1 MTAGIPV
8 LRALGGCLSPDILSH
23 SVISTSPSDEK
34 GGEENDFKEGFSWSV
49 PSFALLYC

>member
-34 GGEENDFKEGFSWSV
+34 GGEENSFKEEGFHGQCRLS
-49 PSFALLYC
+49 LLYC